1 MNLAKALKQKNRIA
15 GEVARLKQLLGA
27 QNVRPSTQKFDY
39 DNKQVLADL
48 RARIDELVS
57 VKAGIAV
64 ANATIYA
71 RIFRLAEVKGLIDA
85 LQRLDTRSG
94 VFKEAAMFG
103 HAPMETEFIA
113 QISKAEADKL
123 VADLQT
129 EAQQLQ
135 DELDEF
141 NFIQAIA

>member
-1 MNLAKALKQKNRIA
+1 MHLAKALKQKNRIA
-15 GEVARLKQLLGA
+15 GDIARLKQVLA
-27 QNVRPSTQKFDY
+27 TQNSRASTQKFDY
-39 DNKQVLADL
+39 DNKQVLAEL

-57 VKAGIAV
+57 VKAGIATANV
-64 ANATIYA
+64 AIYGK
-71 RIFRLAEVKGLIDA
+71 IFRLAEVKGLIEA

-103 HAPMETEFIA
+103 HAPIETEFIV
-113 QISKAEADKL
+113 QISKTEADKL
-123 VADLQT
+123 VTDLQS

-141 NFIQAIA
+141 NFTQAVA